1 MIRDIFGNWFILTY
15 KLVDFT
21 IIINNQTYTL
31 PLTWIKP
38 FNKDKATQFII
49 GMSFIR
55 NQSGGLIVQG
65 DLVTIFEK
73 ADVICRTP
81 FIREI
86 ISYIEEENE
95 LAYEREDDCELQI
108 EYNRLELLQ
117 KKLEPIIT

>member
-55 NQSGGLIVQG
+55 NQLGGLIVQG
-65 DLVTIFEK
+65 DLITIFEK
-73 ADVICRTP
+73 ADAICRTP